1 MPARE
6 LRAPARIVWAV
17 EQLAPAASDRILE
30 IGCGP
35 GHAVALVCQ
44 RVSKGV
50 VTAIDR
56 SALQVEK
63 ARMLNREHVQAGR
76 ARIEALTLEGAP
88 AALGARFTKVL
99 AVNVNAFW
107 TEPVA
112 SLASLRSLLG
122 TRGRVFLVHEAPSAA
137 GLKKLRVAVPAALA
151 ANGFVVDDVRVASS
165 GAKSVFGVVSR
176 KSGR

>member
-1 MPARE
+1 MIAAVGGVVV
-6 LRAPARIVWAV
+6 LRCIVTLFA
-17 EQLAPAASDRILE
+17 LSFS
-30 IGCGP
+30 GP
-35 GHAVALVCQ
+35 G
-44 RVSKGV
+44 GYW
-50 VTAIDR
+50 
-56 SALQVEK
+56 
-63 ARMLNREHVQAGR
+63 
-76 ARIEALTLEGAP
+76 
-88 AALGARFTKVL
+88 F
-99 AVNVNAFW
+99 AFW